1 MNNLEIRKIRFTYD
15 EWQTITKKEYSQKIV
30 HSELFSGK
38 LAKIR
43 ILEVA
48 EPQYWHY
55 SSQAV
60 KVCDAGM
67 TWVIAVPDDTDF
79 SVMIVLDED
88 LAPVVWYFDV
98 IDSTG
103 TDADGVF
110 YYLDMFLDEIVYP
123 DGAVFEDDLDQLEKA
138 CQMQVISKAQYDKV
152 MKAGGEIREWT
163 EKRFEDFEAWSRNV
177 ASLV

>member
-1 MNNLEIRKIRFTYD
+1 
-15 EWQTITKKEYSQKIV
+15 
-30 HSELFSGK
+30 
-38 LAKIR
+38 
-43 ILEVA
+43 
-48 EPQYWHY
+48 
-55 SSQAV
+55 
-60 KVCDAGM
+60 M
-67 TWVIAVPDDTDF
+67 TWVTAVPDDTDF

-88 LAPVVWYFDV
+88 LAPVVRYFDV